1 MFQSGND
8 DSHVSSPSIESKP
21 SPTSTMIAAD
31 SQISSDMSLDHGM
44 RKAYED
50 TELLRSIVVPL
61 EEQIK
66 ALKDKLRETDYHL
79 NESEKRQTKLVLGV
93 EALVQW
99 LDGKSYEEASMLL
112 DARQKELLSFSELKE
127 RETDECDTNYK
138 NGETNS
144 SKESFS
150 CEITKND
157 SRIFIS
163 LLFTRIAF
171 LQKELQSTKNEFSYQ
186 SNLYNNARKLNAEL
200 QNQVK
205 DSNSEIMRLQKNHL
219 SEINRLSSVLSED
232 QKCRVSMLKTSNN
245 NEQIEPRES
254 KYLANN
260 EENAVITVQKA
271 DWINLQSELAKVRAL
286 LGVGDSDNLIGGEKF
301 RELQQR

>member
-1 MFQSGND
+1 
-8 DSHVSSPSIESKP
+8 
-21 SPTSTMIAAD
+21 MIAAD
-31 SQISSDMSLDHGM
+31 SQVSSDMSLDHGM

-50 TELLRSIVVPL
+50 TELLKSIVVPL

-99 LDGKSYEEASMLL
+99 LDGKSYEEASMHL

-127 RETDECDTNYK
+127 RVTDECDTNSK
-138 NGETNS
+138 TEEINS
-144 SKESFS
+144 SKETFS
-150 CEITKND
+150 ENIKKND

-186 SNLYNNARKLNAEL
+186 SNLYNNARKANAEL

-205 DSNSEIMRLQKNHL
+205 NSNSEIMRLQTSHL
-219 SEINRLSSVLSED
+219 SEINLLSSVLSEE
-232 QKCRVSMLKTSNN
+232 QKCKVSILKTTEANENTKNKQSMHSNSE
-245 NEQIEPRES
+245 NENP
-254 KYLANN
+254 
-260 EENAVITVQKA
+260 VMTVQKA
-271 DWINLQSELAKVRAL
+271 DWTNLQSELTKVRAL
-286 LGVGDSDNLIGGEKF
+286 LGVGDGDNLIGGEKF

>member
-1 MFQSGND
+1 MLDND
-8 DSHVSSPSIESKP
+8 NSHVSSPSIESKL

-31 SQISSDMSLDHGM
+31 SQFSSDRSLENGM

-93 EALVQW
+93 EALVKW
-99 LDGKSYEEASMLL
+99 LDGKSYEEASMQLEC
-112 DARQKELLSFSELKE
+112 RQKELLSFSELKQ
-127 RETDECDTNYK
+127 RETDECDTNY
-138 NGETNS
+138 NTEESHS
-144 SKESFS
+144 SKEYLPDCSEPS
-150 CEITKND
+150 D

-171 LQKELQSTKNEFSYQ
+171 LQKELESTKNEFLYQ
-186 SNLYNNARKLNAEL
+186 SNLYNNARKSNKDLKT
-200 QNQVK
+200 QVS
-205 DSNSEIMRLQKNHL
+205 DCNSEIIRLQKSHL
-219 SEINRLSSVLSED
+219 SEISRLSSVLNDD
-232 QKCRVSMLKTSNN
+232 QKCQVSLLRNSEAD
-245 NEQIEPRES
+245 EQSCDKPKCSPES
-254 KYLANN
+254 N
-260 EENAVITVQKA
+260 EELALMTIRKVE
-271 DWINLQSELAKVRAL
+271 WLGLQSELGKVRAL
-286 LGVGDSDNLIGGEKF
+286 LGVGHGDNLIGGEKF